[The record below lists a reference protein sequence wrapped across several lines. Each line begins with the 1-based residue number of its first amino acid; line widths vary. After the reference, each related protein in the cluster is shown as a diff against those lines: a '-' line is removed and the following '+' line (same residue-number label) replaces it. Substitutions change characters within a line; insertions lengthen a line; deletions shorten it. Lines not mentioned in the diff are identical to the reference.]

1 MECLLNIVL
10 TSSVH
15 KAYVFDRKNNLFFP
29 IRDSLHILCYMTSQK
44 KAFCSFTVFTLLR
57 WKAWIAYDISKSRWA
72 QNELYAYAEVWKVYK
87 KQGWGH
93 RERKI
98 REGRGKKEKK
108 WCKGFISHSE
118 SSGDNLHFVTWK
130 CRTTG
135 SKLLPVRAQFKFSL

>member
-15 KAYVFDRKNNLFFP
+15 KAYVFDRINNLFNQRQFAYLV
-29 IRDSLHILCYMTSQK
+29 LHDISEK
-44 KAFCSFTVFTLLR
+44 KTFCSFTAFTLVR

-72 QNELYAYAEVWKVYK
+72 QNEVYAYTEVWKVYK

-98 REGRGKKEKK
+98 REEGEKKENK
-108 WCKGFISHSE
+108 WCKGLISHSE
-118 SSGDNLHFVTWK
+118 NSGDNLYFETCKW
-130 CRTTG
+130 RTEG
-135 SKLLPVRAQFKFSL
+135 FRLLPVRAQFKFSL